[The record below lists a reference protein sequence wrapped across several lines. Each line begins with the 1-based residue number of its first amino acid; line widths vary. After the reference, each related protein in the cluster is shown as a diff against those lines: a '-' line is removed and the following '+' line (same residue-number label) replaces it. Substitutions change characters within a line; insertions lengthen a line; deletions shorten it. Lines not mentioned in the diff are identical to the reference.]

1 MDSIHAEIAR
11 TAARLPDAVAVAD
24 GFGSYTY
31 RELDERANRLA
42 HHLGTTG
49 PVDRHVPGPVAVF
62 LRRSREL
69 PVALLAVL
77 RASLAYVPIDPSLPA
92 ERIAF
97 ILDDSGARTVLTDS
111 SLLGRLPESHR
122 RIVYLDRDRERIAAG
137 PADPL
142 PPTTSPDSLAYLM
155 YTSGSTGQPKGVAV
169 PHRGVVELFRDM
181 GEMLALGPDSVWAA
195 GSSFAFDISVVELFL
210 PLWYGGRVEV
220 LAEDVVSDGEQ
231 LGDELDVLGTT
242 HFQATPS
249 GWRLLLAGGWTTTGL
264 TGIVGGEALPDDL
277 ADGILAAGVDPLW
290 NAYGPT
296 EASIWATMERVTDR
310 RPVPLG
316 SPVGGARIH
325 LSDVD
330 GDGIGEIHIGGTAL
344 ALGYHNKP
352 SLTAERFTASGW
364 YRTGDRARRCP
375 DGGLEFVGRV
385 DDQVKIRGHRVEL
398 GEIEATLR
406 RHPGVLD
413 AAVVLDTDLVAYVVP
428 ADTPPTPD
436 ELRDFLRE
444 VLPPYMVVGRYTYL
458 AAMPL
463 NSSGKLDRKAL
474 PQQASPVAELSGSP
488 VERRVMRIVQEVLH
502 VGRVGLDDDL
512 RDHGMHS
519 VLAMRMA
526 SRINREC
533 SAALTIRQV
542 YRRPTVAALARE
554 VPPCE

>member
-42 HHLGTTG
+42 HHLGTA
-49 PVDRHVPGPVAVF
+49 GPVAVF

-77 RASLAYVPIDPSLPA
+77 RASLAYVPIDPGLPA

-97 ILDDSGARTVLTDS
+97 ILDDSGAQTVLTDS
-111 SLLGRLPESHR
+111 SLLGRLPEDR
-122 RIVYLDRDRERIAAG
+122 RVVYLDRDSERIAAC

-142 PPTTSPDSLAYLM
+142 PSKGSPDSMAYLM

-169 PHRGVVELFRDM
+169 AHRGVVELFRDM

-210 PLWYGGRVEV
+210 PLWHGGRVEV
-220 LAEDVVSDGEQ
+220 LAEDVVADGEQ
-231 LGDELDVLGTT
+231 LGDELDALGTT

-249 GWRLLLAGGWTTTGL
+249 GWRLLAGWTTTGL

-277 ADGILAAGVDPLW
+277 ADGILAAGVSPLW

-296 EASIWATMERVTDR
+296 EASVWATMERVTDR

-316 SPVGGARIH
+316 SPVGGARIR

-330 GDGIGEIHIGGTAL
+330 SDGIGEIHIGGTAL

-375 DGGLEFVGRV
+375 DGCLEFVGRV
-385 DDQVKIRGHRVEL
+385 DDQIKIRGHRVEL
-398 GEIEATLR
+398 GEIESSLR
-406 RHPGVLD
+406 RHPGVRD

-428 ADTPPTPD
+428 TDTPPTPD
-436 ELRDFLRE
+436 ELREFLRE

-458 AAMPL
+458 TTMPL

-474 PQQASPVAELSGSP
+474 PQQVSPVAELSGSP

-502 VGRVGLDDDL
+502 AGRIGLDDDL

-542 YRRPTVAALARE
+542 YRQPTVAALARE
-554 VPPCE
+554 VPSCE